1 VDIPGLFINFSENPV
16 QNVIGDLPVN
26 WSSSHWVDILEPL
39 EIDASALAFPSNP
52 QQLLW
57 DELAI
62 ELFVDFSKNFVQ
74 NIRVALAQ
82 LTAMDS
88 DS

>member
-1 VDIPGLFINFSENPV
+1 VDVPGLFVGFGENLV
-16 QNVIGDLPVN
+16 QNVIGDLPVDG
-26 WSSSHWVDILEPL
+26 SSSHSVDVPEPL
-39 EIDASALAFPSNP
+39 EIDAAALAP

-57 DELAI
+57 DELAV
-62 ELFVDFSKNFVQ
+62 EPFVDFGKNFVQ
-74 NIRVALAQ
+74 NVGVALAQ